1 MHAGTYFKVDK
12 VAPVNEIG
20 KLSNGKKQCSA
31 VLGCPG
37 MCCALFALLV
47 DAFDCSR
54 WLLAYYDP
62 QKGATW
68 TYLLAL
74 LLLHLLTFDL
84 LDINFAAIHVCL
96 SVCLSLAFCL
106 SIVPIIM
113 QVNSFYYFT
122 LFLASFAHCMLHRKL
137 HTWLTWVDFI
147 SDFAITTQR
156 FARFAC
162 SRFLSALLQVCLC
175 VCLI

>member
-1 MHAGTYFKVDK
+1 M
-12 VAPVNEIG
+12 
-20 KLSNGKKQCSA
+20 QCSIR
-31 VLGCPG
+31 LCSR
-37 MCCALFALLV
+37 CCALFALLV

-62 QKGATW
+62 PKGATW
-68 TYLLAL
+68 TYFPAL
-74 LLLHLLTFDL
+74 LLLSLLTFDL

-96 SVCLSLAFCL
+96 CLSLSVSVWLTMSL
-106 SIVPIIM
+106 SLCIVPIIM

-122 LFLASFAHCMLHRKL
+122 LFSASFAHYILHSAL

-147 SDFAITTQR
+147 SDVAITTQR

-162 SRFLSALLQVCLC
+162 SRFPSVPLQVCLC